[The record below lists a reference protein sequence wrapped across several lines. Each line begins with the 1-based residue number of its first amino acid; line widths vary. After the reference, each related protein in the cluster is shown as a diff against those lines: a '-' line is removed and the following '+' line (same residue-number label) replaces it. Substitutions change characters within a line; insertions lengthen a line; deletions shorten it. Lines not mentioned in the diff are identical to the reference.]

1 MTVTPLTASPYC
13 LTQKWSRFV
22 VFGKLKRLAEIPPVL
37 VGETEFEAT
46 IGWRGYAPMR
56 WLRKLERPLL
66 IFGLLMLGIYLGAR
80 VHGIILSRAEVERFK
95 SQAPIWREHAVAT
108 PSGTETPDFSLWSQK
123 RIDEYQASLAEHFAP
138 AIALLRIPKIH
149 LEVPVLEGTDD
160 LTLNRGV
167 GLISGTARPGEG
179 GNIGIAGHRD
189 GFFRGLKDI
198 ASGDTIE
205 LATQKETDTYVI
217 DRIVIVEPKDV
228 SILARRP
235 RTSVTLVTCY
245 PFYFVGS
252 APQRY
257 IVQATLVNA
266 DPKNLHANK
275 TAGSDFRRIEE
286 PGNSQ

>member
-1 MTVTPLTASPYC
+1 M
-13 LTQKWSRFV
+13 
-22 VFGKLKRLAEIPPVL
+22 G
-37 VGETEFEAT
+37 
-46 IGWRGYAPMR
+46 
-56 WLRKLERPLL
+56 WLRKIEHLL
-66 IFGLLMLGIYLGAR
+66 LVFGLLMLGIYLGAH
-80 VHGIILSRAEVERFK
+80 VHGIIFSRATIAKFK
-95 SQAPIWREHAVAT
+95 SQASILQE
-108 PSGTETPDFSLWSQK
+108 SGVRAASGAERPDFSLWSQK
-123 RIDEYQASLAEHFAP
+123 RIEEYQASLAEHFAP

-167 GLISGTARPGEG
+167 GLISGSDRPGEG

-189 GFFRGLKDI
+189 GFFRGLKDV
-198 ASGDTIE
+198 APGDMIE
-205 LATQKETDTYVI
+205 LARQREIDTYVI

-235 RTSVTLVTCY
+235 RSSVTLVTCY

-257 IVQATLVNA
+257 IVQATLVTA
-266 DPKNLHANK
+266 DSRNLHASK
-275 TAGSDFRRIEE
+275 TAGDFRRTQE